1 MIEPY
6 LSTPKSLL
14 CIQIAAE
21 AAPVS
26 SVCPGPLLTPST
38 GVKLS
43 GKGGLHLPA
52 VVSCFREASA
62 PSQLSPIKFVIQVQY
77 CTGRLWCA
85 QTDLTLNL
93 EQRSSALIIKR
104 NGIEVGVDFSLH
116 HSHTGQAVEALTAP
130 SVPPSC
136 CSVTAA
142 VLPLLLQAPLPCT
155 HYLPVRAQ
163 LQETAVATKPDVLP
177 PKTNSN

>member
-6 LSTPKSLL
+6 LCTPKSLL

-26 SVCPGPLLTPST
+26 SLCPGPLLTPST

-62 PSQLSPIKFVIQVQY
+62 PSQLSPIKF
-77 CTGRLWCA
+77 GRLWCA
-85 QTDLTLNL
+85 HTDLTLNL
-93 EQRSSALIIKR
+93 EQRTSALIIKR